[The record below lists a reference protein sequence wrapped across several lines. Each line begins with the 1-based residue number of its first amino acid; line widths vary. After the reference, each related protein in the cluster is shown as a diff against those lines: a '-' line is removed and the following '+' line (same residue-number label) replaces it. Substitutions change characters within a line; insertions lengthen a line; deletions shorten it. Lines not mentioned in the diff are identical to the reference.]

1 METRTCYD
9 YKGKMHTFKT
19 DGEYFKPYCDANP
32 IFGDNRTYAAAV
44 LYTKVVNDK
53 GWKIETRFGTDQIVN
68 YDNGLVGYQCI
79 NYYHSLEEAKKHF
92 EGYSQLSPKV
102 GVVAYVDAWLAE
114 NPKKC

>member
-1 METRTCYD
+1 MDTRTGYD

-19 DGEYFKPYCDANP
+19 DGEYFKPYCDTNP
-32 IFGDNRTYAAAV
+32 IFDDNSIYVAAI
-44 LYTKVVNDK
+44 LYTKVVEDK
-53 GWKIETRFGTDQIVN
+53 GWKIEPRFGTDQIVS

-79 NYYHSLEEAKKHF
+79 NYYRSLEEAKKQF
-92 EGYSQLSPKV
+92 KWYGQLSPKV